1 MVSPLDMGVV
11 AYSDEEW
18 NHEATSLSL
27 SNRYFVALFEPDM
40 TGTRPRI

>member
-1 MVSPLDMGVV
+1 MGVV

-27 SNRYFVALFEPDM
+27 SKQIFRGL
-40 TGTRPRI
+40 I